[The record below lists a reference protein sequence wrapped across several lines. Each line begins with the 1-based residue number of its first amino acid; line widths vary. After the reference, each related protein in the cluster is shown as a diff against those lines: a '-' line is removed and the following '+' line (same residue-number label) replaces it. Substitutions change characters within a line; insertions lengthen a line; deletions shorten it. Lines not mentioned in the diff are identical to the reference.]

1 MGDRMRFDGRVCL
14 VTGGARGIGAAT
26 AEAFVGDG
34 GRVVIGDTRAEE
46 MAELVDRIGERAT
59 GVLLDVRDA
68 GSCDAFVA
76 HAVATFGVADHLVNC
91 AIRMAPGPLIDLSGD
106 EFRAL
111 LEVGLTGTF
120 LASQAFARWAIS
132 AGRPGSIV
140 NLSSIGGRFPYSGA
154 GAYSTVKGGTILL
167 SQQMALEWAADGIR
181 VNAVAPGH
189 VETPL
194 TAYLQDPDVKRA
206 RSEATP
212 LGRIG
217 RSEDIAAG
225 ILYLLSD
232 EASYVTASVLDI
244 DGGVGASIM
253 NHLKGRRWDR

>member
-1 MGDRMRFDGRVCL
+1 MRFEDRVCL
-14 VTGGARGIGAAT
+14 ITGGARGIGAAT
-26 AEAFVGDG
+26 AEAYVRDG
-34 GRVVIGDTRAEE
+34 GRVVIGDTREE
-46 MAELVDRIGERAT
+46 ERAELVARLGDRAV
-59 GVLLDVRDA
+59 GVALDVRDPD
-68 GSCDAFVA
+68 SCGAFVDA
-76 HAVATFGVADHLVNC
+76 AVEAFGRVDHLVNS

-106 EFRAL
+106 DFRSL

-120 LASQAFARWAIS
+120 LASQAFARRLVA
-132 AGRPGSIV
+132 AGLPGSIV

-167 SQQMALEWAADGIR
+167 SQQMALEWAEAGIR
-181 VNAVAPGH
+181 VNVVAPGH
-189 VETPL
+189 IQTPL
-194 TAYLQDPDVKRA
+194 TAYLQDPEVKQA

-212 LGRIG
+212 LGRVG
-217 RSEDIAAG
+217 RPEDIAEG

>member
-1 MGDRMRFDGRVCL
+1 MRFDGRVCL
-14 VTGGARGIGAAT
+14 ITGGARGIGAAT
-26 AEAFVGDG
+26 AEEYIRRG
-34 GRVVIGDTRAEE
+34 GSVVLGDTRAEE
-46 MAELVDRIGERAT
+46 LDALVARLGPRAS
-59 GVLLDVRDA
+59 GFVLDVRDA
-68 GSCDAFVA
+68 DSCAAFVA
-76 HAVATFGVADHLVNC
+76 HAVATFGGADHLVNS
-91 AIRMAPGPLIDLSGD
+91 AIRMAPGPLLDLAPD
-106 EFRAL
+106 DFRAL

-120 LASQAFARWAIS
+120 LASQAFARWVIAD
-132 AGRPGSIV
+132 GRPGSIV

-167 SQQMALEWAADGIR
+167 SQQMALEWAPSGIR

-189 VETPL
+189 TETPL
-194 TAYLQDPDVKRA
+194 TAYLQDPEIKRA

-212 LGRIG
+212 LGRVG
-217 RSEDIAAG
+217 LPEDIAAG

-232 EASYVTASVLDI
+232 DASYVTASVLDI

>member
-1 MGDRMRFDGRVCL
+1 M
-14 VTGGARGIGAAT
+14 
-26 AEAFVGDG
+26 
-34 GRVVIGDTRAEE
+34 
-46 MAELVDRIGERAT
+46 
-59 GVLLDVRDA
+59 
-68 GSCDAFVA
+68 
-76 HAVATFGVADHLVNC
+76 
-91 AIRMAPGPLIDLSGD
+91 
-106 EFRAL
+106 
-111 LEVGLTGTF
+111 
-120 LASQAFARWAIS
+120 
-132 AGRPGSIV
+132 

-154 GAYSTVKGGTILL
+154 GAYSTVKGGSILL

>member
-1 MGDRMRFDGRVCL
+1 MRFDEQVCL
-14 VTGGARGIGAAT
+14 IAGGARGIGAAT
-26 AEAFVGDG
+26 AEAFVRDG
-34 GRVVIGDTRAEE
+34 GRVVIGDTRADE
-46 MAELVDRIGERAT
+46 MEELVARLGGAAT
-59 GVLLDVRDA
+59 SIHLDVRDEA
-68 GSCDAFVA
+68 SCAAFVEC
-76 HAVATFGVADHLVNC
+76 AVGTFGRVDALVNS
-91 AIRMAPGPLIDLSGD
+91 AIRMAPGPLLDLPAD
-106 EFRAL
+106 DFRSL

-120 LASQAFARWAIS
+120 LTAQAFARRVIAD
-132 AGRPGSIV
+132 GRPGAIV

-167 SQQMALEWAADGIR
+167 SQQMALEWAESGIR

-189 VETPL
+189 IETPL
-194 TAYLQDPDVKRA
+194 TAYLQDPEVKRA

-212 LGRIG
+212 LGRVG
-217 RSEDIAAG
+217 RPEDVAEG

-232 EASYVTASVLDI
+232 AASYVTASVLDI